1 MTSVVRSRPNSVN
14 TQNFVQAKSNEL
26 KNLSIDADNQE
37 KIKMVNLLKKIDPS
51 NSSKYQEILNWWLS
65 H

>member
-1 MTSVVRSRPNSVN
+1 MLQT

-51 NSSKYQEILNWWLS
+51 NSSKYQEILN
-65 H
+65 